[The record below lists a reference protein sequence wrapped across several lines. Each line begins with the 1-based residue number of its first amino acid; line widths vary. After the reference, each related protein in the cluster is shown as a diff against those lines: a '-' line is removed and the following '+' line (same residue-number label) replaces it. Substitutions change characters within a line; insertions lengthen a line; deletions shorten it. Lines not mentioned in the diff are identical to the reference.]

1 MAYKIE
7 RSIIIAASPEAV
19 WRIIQDPNRR
29 TEWDARVIAC
39 RQTSDGE
46 VQLGTSFEMVY
57 NLTSHF
63 QRSFKRISGRHLAL
77 YT

>member
-39 RQTSDGE
+39 R
-46 VQLGTSFEMVY
+46 
-57 NLTSHF
+57 
-63 QRSFKRISGRHLAL
+63 
-77 YT
+77 